1 MIIFTNTIKVSKRI
15 SELLSLLK
23 RPNQVL
29 HSYMQQRQRL
39 NKLDNFSKGKGS
51 PILISTDL
59 AARGL
64 DMVIDLV
71 VQYGVPLNGD
81 TYVHR
86 LGRTARAG
94 RNGEN
99 LIIVGKDEYNRWKDI
114 LKIVQGTNTSPNH
127 HVYLPVSKQV

>member
-1 MIIFTNTIKVSKRI
+1 MLT
-15 SELLSLLK
+15 LLK
-23 RPNQVL
+23 HPNQVL
-29 HSYMQQRQRL
+29 HSFMQQRQRL
-39 NKLDNFSKGKGS
+39 AKLDNFSKGKS
-51 PILISTDL
+51 SLILISTDL

-71 VQYGVPLNGD
+71 IQYGVPTNGD

-99 LIIVGKDEYNRWKDI
+99 LIIVGKD
-114 LKIVQGTNTSPNH
+114 
-127 HVYLPVSKQV
+127 